1 MKETVV
7 LLKTG
12 EEFVYP
18 GLADV
23 NWSAEDRVVDVLVEG
38 KEAADMYNIDT
49 VAYIRFREKEEAMIQ
64 QAKQLDGNSM
74 RFEVYRK
81 DGKEPV
87 FFDTGIMVKIALG
100 GDRHRELQ
108 ITDILGGQQWDFSE
122 KNLEVVYIGNFP
134 KEDPEK

>member
-12 EEFVYP
+12 EEFVYQ

-23 NWSAEDRVVDVLVEG
+23 NWSAEDRVVDVLAEG

-49 VAYIRFREKEEAMIQ
+49 VAHIRFREKEEAMIQ

-81 DGKEPV
+81 G
-87 FFDTGIMVKIALG
+87 
-100 GDRHRELQ
+100 R
-108 ITDILGGQQWDFSE
+108 S
-122 KNLEVVYIGNFP
+122 
-134 KEDPEK
+134 